1 MPHSSS
7 IFASDPQALW
17 GLVSLRGHLSAWCFL
32 KLSALRVIHSN
43 KHCDVIQYFV
53 SKECERVRCLWAV
66 LNKKWNEGGVLYQ
79 LPSYRVHFEKIT
91 SDLNLPRFQGTRQ
104 VGGSKYHHLLHWC
117 FLCFLTIIML
127 ISGLWVAHALNCPQ
141 IVFVAVWAQSVWG
154 FIAHSHSSSPVSDQ
168 PVKLTFRVF

>member
-7 IFASDPQALW
+7 IFASDPEALW

-43 KHCDVIQYFV
+43 KHCDIIRYFV
-53 SKECERVRCLWAV
+53 SKECERVRCFWAV
-66 LNKKWNEGGVLYQ
+66 KWGWRFVSITFIQSALWENNIWSKLTQISKNKASGC
-79 LPSYRVHFEKIT
+79 R
-91 SDLNLPRFQGTRQ
+91 
-104 VGGSKYHHLLHWC
+104 SKYHHLLHWWIFG
-117 FLCFLTIIML
+117 FLIIRML
-127 ISGLWVAHALNCPQ
+127 ISGLWVAHANCPH

-154 FIAHSHSSSPVSDQ
+154 FIAHSHWSTPVSDQ